1 MTTPNRLLRFA
12 ALLALLLTA
21 ASGYSDPGSPDAVI
35 ESAVTELAEKL
46 GGRKDELADDKDALY
61 ALIDDILLPRFDRKF
76 AAQLVLA
83 KHWRTAS
90 EEERSRFINAFYNS
104 LLAKYADGMLEFDE
118 DRIEVIPFRG
128 DLQAR
133 RSLVK
138 TNVTLDDGTR
148 VPVHYDLVNR
158 GDRWLIFNVKVE
170 GVSYLS
176 NYKKELDAE
185 IRKTSLIAVI
195 ERLESEAG
203 EQPEALGSTDE

>member
-1 MTTPNRLLRFA
+1 MMARNSVRRAA
-12 ALLALLLTA
+12 ALLALLLPVQGVVA
-21 ASGYSDPGSPDAVI
+21 DPGPPDAVI
-35 ESAVTELAEKL
+35 ESAVAELAEKL
-46 GGRKDELADDKDALY
+46 DGRKSELTEDKDALY
-61 ALIDDILLPRFDRKF
+61 ALIDEIFLPRFDRKF

-90 EEERSRFINAFYNS
+90 EEERERFVNAFYSS
-104 LLAKYADGMLEFDE
+104 LLQKYANGILEFDE
-118 DRIEVIPFRG
+118 NRIEVIPFRG
-128 DLQAR
+128 DLSAR

-138 TNVTLDDGTR
+138 TNVTLDDGTKI
-148 VPVHYDLVNR
+148 PVHYDLVNR

-185 IRKTSLIAVI
+185 IRKTSLVAVI

-203 EQPEALGSTDE
+203 EAPDA

>member
-1 MTTPNRLLRFA
+1 MTARIRPCRVA
-12 ALLALLLTA
+12 ALLALLLPLQVSVA
-21 ASGYSDPGSPDAVI
+21 DPGSPDTVI
-35 ESAVTELAEKL
+35 EGAVA
-46 GGRKDELADDKDALY
+46 ELADKLDGRKSELEEDKDALY
-61 ALIDDILLPRFDRKF
+61 ALIDEILLPRFDRKF

-90 EEERSRFINAFYNS
+90 EEERERFINAFYNS
-104 LLAKYADGMLEFDE
+104 LLHKYADGILEFDE
-118 DRIEVIPFRG
+118 NRIEVIPFRG
-128 DLQAR
+128 DVSAR

-185 IRKTSLIAVI
+185 IRKTSLAAVI

-203 EQPEALGSTDE
+203 EAPDA